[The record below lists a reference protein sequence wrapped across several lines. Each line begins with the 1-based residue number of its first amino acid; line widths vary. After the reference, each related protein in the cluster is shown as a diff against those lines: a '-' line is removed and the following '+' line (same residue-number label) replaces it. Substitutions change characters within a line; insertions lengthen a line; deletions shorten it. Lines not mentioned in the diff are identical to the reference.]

1 MVLTHYEKQLDM
13 PIEVG
18 GSKGMNSPI
27 ILALDTKNLD
37 TAKSWIEAT
46 NASIGVYKV
55 GLEFYLRFG
64 AQGLNELRSA
74 GNFSLFLD
82 LKLHDI
88 PNTVAA
94 AVSSVAD
101 LAPRF
106 LTIHA
111 SGGAAMIKAA
121 SEAAKEISITAVT
134 ILTSLSDQDLLE
146 IGYSEEAK
154 PAAINLA
161 KLATRNGA
169 RSIVCSP
176 FEANE
181 IRKSVGEEIEIITP
195 GVRPAGSELG
205 DQKRV
210 MTPLEAL
217 TAGAN
222 YIVIGRPIT
231 DLGQKSLQ
239 DMKAGAAKI
248 LDSLN

>member
-1 MVLTHYEKQLDM
+1 
-13 PIEVG
+13 
-18 GSKGMNSPI
+18 MNSPI

-46 NASIGVYKV
+46 NESIGVYKV

-64 AQGLNELRSA
+64 AQGLKELKSA

-94 AVSSVAD
+94 AVSSVVD
-101 LAPRF
+101 LSPKF

-111 SGGAAMIKAA
+111 SGGAAMIRAA
-121 SEAAKEISITAVT
+121 SDVAKEISVTAVT
-134 ILTSLSDQDLLE
+134 ILTSLSDEDLSQ
-146 IGYSEEAK
+146 IGYAEQTNIV
-154 PAAINLA
+154 AIKLA
-161 KLATRNGA
+161 KLATANGA

-176 FEANE
+176 FEASE

-195 GVRPAGSELG
+195 GVRPVGSELG

-217 TAGAN
+217 SAGAN

-231 DLGQKSLQ
+231 ELAQKSLQ
-239 DMKAGAAKI
+239 DMKVGAAKI
-248 LDSLN
+248 LDSLK